1 MSIILNNDVDNNNL
15 FCEKIREVVLA
26 NLILQNAKLIFLFLR
41 PSIKIFYNFIISEN
55 LTFQLEVV
63 R

>member
-26 NLILQNAKLIFLFLR
+26 NLILQNDKLIFLFLR
-41 PSIKIFYNFIISEN
+41 SSIKIFYNFIISEN